1 MSKHSL
7 FRIAAALL
15 AVTMMLAALSGCGA
29 KTEESQSVSAPAA
42 VSEAAPNPP
51 AVEAAGV
58 EAGEEQIADADEQ
71 PMEAAESAETTVQ
84 QAEDGSFHV
93 QSVEELLEAIRP
105 QASIVMEPGR
115 YNFTEFLANFP
126 NPRDFDLWNE
136 AHKYVQIN
144 DAFDGLELVV
154 KGVNDLSITG
164 GSDDPAATEIVI
176 EPRHATVLGFTD
188 CTGIEL
194 ACLTMGHTDGAECS
208 GDVLDFYHCQ
218 NIRLRTMDLYGCG
231 AYGITAMDGC
241 GNMQVSN
248 STIRDCSYG
257 PFAIYTGEGEFRFTA
272 CTLSGSEG
280 GGDYGPES
288 GSSLVFDGCAFGLQ
302 ESNRWYFDNDVTC
315 ENCQWSSPTEY
326 PDVDPGYADY

>member
-1 MSKHSL
+1 MSNHSL
-7 FRIAAALL
+7 SRIFAALL
-15 AVTMMLAALSGCGA
+15 TAAMMLASLSGCGA
-29 KTEESQSVSAPAA
+29 KTEESQSASAASA

-51 AVEAAGV
+51 AAEIAGG
-58 EAGEEQIADADEQ
+58 EAGAEQIADVDEQ
-71 PMEAAESAETTVQ
+71 PAEAAETAVQ
-84 QAEDGSFHV
+84 QAEDGAFHV

-115 YNFTEFLANFP
+115 YNLTEFLANYP

-136 AHKYVQIN
+136 AHEYVQIN

-208 GDVLDFYHCQ
+208 GDVLDFYHCR

-241 GNMQVSN
+241 GDMLVSN